1 MEFERCSIPD
11 VILCKPKVFGDHRGY
26 FFESFREDTFL
37 EFIGKKINFCQDN
50 ESKSQRGVIRGMH
63 FQKMP
68 YTQSKLVRVVS
79 GAVLDVAV
87 DMRKDSPYFGKVV
100 TAELTEENK
109 HQLFVPRGFAHGFAV
124 LSEEAVFSYKCDNY
138 YAPSHDS
145 GFYALDEDLNIDW
158 KTPLADLLF
167 SEKDKNLP
175 TFNNAHFFE
184 NSQDL
189 YAI

>member
-11 VILCKPKVFGDHRGY
+11 VVLCKPSVFGDHRGY
-26 FFESFREDTFL
+26 FFESFRMDKFN
-37 EFIGKKINFCQDN
+37 EFIGRKIEFCQDN

-87 DMRKDSPYFGKVV
+87 DMRKDSPYFGQVV
-100 TAELTEENK
+100 VAELTEENK
-109 HQLFVPRGFAHGFAV
+109 HQLFVPRGFAHGFVV

-145 GFYALDEDLNIDW
+145 GFFALDQDLQIDW
-158 KTPLADLLF
+158 KIPAKKLLF

-175 TFNNAHFFE
+175 TFKNAAVFE
-184 NSQDL
+184 NSEEL
-189 YAI
+189 YKN